1 MARGCKQ
8 EEGRMRWITNLTVV
22 PVIVLLVFTIMG
34 RAEDL
39 PGVSPEA
46 VADYIHA
53 VIEAHRAFY
62 TEDVVERLKE
72 QGGATADGNWR
83 TQKNTL
89 PLPVQVVTETSA
101 RFSTRVTGLRYRL
114 ISLWPINP
122 KNSPRDKLDR
132 NSLEAMHE
140 RPEMPIT
147 STVKIDGQ
155 TYFHAV
161 YADMATRQSC
171 VDCHNAHPHSPR
183 KDFQL
188 GEIMGGLIIEFP
200 LGKR

>member
-34 RAEDL
+34 RAADL
-39 PGVSPEA
+39 PGVSPET
-46 VADYIHA
+46 VADYIH
-53 VIEAHRAFY
+53 VVVQAHRAFY
-62 TEDVVERLKE
+62 TEDIVERLEE
-72 QGGATADGNWR
+72 QGGIKADEEWR
-83 TQKNTL
+83 THKKTL
-89 PLPVQVVTETSA
+89 PLPVQVVTETSG
-101 RFSTRVTGLRYRL
+101 RISTRVTGVRYRL

-122 KNSPRDKLDR
+122 KNSPRDQLDR
-132 NSLEAMHE
+132 KSLEAVRE
-140 RPEMPIT
+140 RPETPIT
-147 STVKIDGQ
+147 STTKIGDQ

-161 YADMATRQSC
+161 YADIATSHAC

-188 GEIMGGLIIEFP
+188 GDIMGGMIIEFP

>member
-1 MARGCKQ
+1 
-8 EEGRMRWITNLTVV
+8 MRWITNLTIV
-22 PVIVLLVFTIMG
+22 PVIVLLVSTIMG

-39 PGVSPEA
+39 PGVSPER

-62 TEDVVERLKE
+62 TKDIVERLKE
-72 QGGATADGNWR
+72 EGGANADANWR
-83 TQKNTL
+83 TQKKTL
-89 PLPVQVVTETSA
+89 PLPVQVVTETSE
-101 RFSTRVTGLRYRL
+101 RFSTKMTGVRYRL

-122 KNSPRDKLDR
+122 KNGPRDKLDR
-132 NSLEAMHE
+132 NSLEAMRA
-140 RPEMPIT
+140 RPETPIT
-147 STVKIDGQ
+147 STVKIDDQ

-161 YADMATRQSC
+161 YADFATSQSC

>member
-1 MARGCKQ
+1 
-8 EEGRMRWITNLTVV
+8 MRWITNLTVV

-39 PGVSPEA
+39 PGVSPET

-62 TEDVVERLKE
+62 TKDIVERLKE
-72 QGGATADGNWR
+72 QGGAKADADWR
-83 TQKNTL
+83 TQKKTL
-89 PLPVQVVTETSA
+89 PLPVQVVTETSE
-101 RFSTRVTGLRYRL
+101 RFSTKVTGVRYRL

-122 KNSPRDKLDR
+122 KNGPRDKLDR
-132 NSLEAMHE
+132 NSLEAMRA
-140 RPEMPIT
+140 RPETPIT
-147 STVKIDGQ
+147 STIKFDDQ

-161 YADMATRQSC
+161 YADFATSQSC

>member
-1 MARGCKQ
+1 
-8 EEGRMRWITNLTVV
+8 MRWITNLTVV

-62 TEDVVERLKE
+62 TEDVVDRLKE

-89 PLPVQVVTETSA
+89 PLPV
-101 RFSTRVTGLRYRL
+101 
-114 ISLWPINP
+114 
-122 KNSPRDKLDR
+122 
-132 NSLEAMHE
+132 H
-140 RPEMPIT
+140 
-147 STVKIDGQ
+147 
-155 TYFHAV
+155 
-161 YADMATRQSC
+161 MATRQSC

>member
-1 MARGCKQ
+1 
-8 EEGRMRWITNLTVV
+8 MRWITNLTVV

-39 PGVSPEA
+39 PGVSPER

-62 TEDVVERLKE
+62 TEDIVERLKE
-72 QGGATADGNWR
+72 QGGAKADADWR
-83 TQKNTL
+83 TQKKTL
-89 PLPVQVVTETSA
+89 PLPVQVVTETSE
-101 RFSTRVTGLRYRL
+101 RFSTKVTGVRYRL

-122 KNSPRDKLDR
+122 KNGPRDKLDR
-132 NSLEAMHE
+132 NSLEAMRA
-140 RPEMPIT
+140 RPETPIT
-147 STVKIDGQ
+147 STIKFDDQ

-161 YADMATRQSC
+161 YADFATSQSC